1 MMNRI
6 KAIKTAAI
14 LALLLSA
21 AGCATF
27 QANTELL
34 RGRMALIRGMPLEA
48 IPHLEQ
54 ATTLDGTIRY
64 SALRESGWTYLGRAY
79 YEAKKYPQARQALE
93 YALAANKDDGF
104 ARLYLGLTLA
114 RQDDHDASRKEAL
127 LGLKVLNDALEFIV
141 YNTADGVYW
150 DPSGNLRKE
159 LGSAQ
164 RDVTASNPRLDHL
177 FERLEA
183 LGAAVEEEID
193 LARLDERRDRD
204 HSGNG
209 DM

>member
-1 MMNRI
+1 M
-6 KAIKTAAI
+6 KAKKTSAI
-14 LALLLSA
+14 LLLLLFT
-21 AGCATF
+21 AGCAAF

-34 RGRMALIRGMPLEA
+34 RGRMALLRGMPLEA

-54 ATTLDGTIRY
+54 ATALDGTIKH
-64 SALRESGWTYLGRAY
+64 SELRESVWTYLGRAY

-93 YALAANKDDGF
+93 RAIAANQDDGF

-159 LGSAQ
+159 LTGAQ
-164 RDVTASNPRLDHL
+164 RDVTAANPRLEHL
-177 FERLEA
+177 LERLEA

-193 LARLDERRDRD
+193 LARLDESRDRNR
-204 HSGNG
+204 SGNG